1 MNFIEWLNI
10 DEARWKG
17 PAGGAFGND
26 RSRMQQKKPMP
37 KPLTEPETPLPHT
50 PNLAM
55 SPPAQRHDN
64 RFQGIDKRVQYGKS
78 IEKKIFDN
86 LVQCGL
92 KLREPSTQEDKYDKI
107 DGWWETPSGEKPIQ
121 IKYRDTGDDILFE
134 VLLDYERGIP
144 GRDMVGKAV
153 YYAVLSRTGGNIV
166 MVSVAEAKA
175 LITAAQDAADQE
187 GFDERGNFRYRGVM
201 LRIRPDPR
209 TGQDKMMAY
218 IPVSMLKQVV
228 PSCKANITF

>member
-1 MNFIEWLNI
+1 MDFQEWLNV

-17 PAGGAFGND
+17 PVGGAFGRD
-26 RSRMQQKKPMP
+26 RSRMQKKPEP
-37 KPLTEPETPLPHT
+37 KPIEAIPELPHAPNPAT
-50 PNLAM
+50 P
-55 SPPAQRHDN
+55 PPAKRFDN
-64 RFQGIDKRVQYGKS
+64 RFQGISQRVQYGKS
-78 IEKKIFDN
+78 IEKQIFDN
-86 LVQCGL
+86 LVGCGL

-153 YYAVLSRTGGNIV
+153 YYAVLTRTGGNIV
-166 MVSVAEAKA
+166 MVSVAEAKEM
-175 LITAAQDAADQE
+175 ITAAQDAADLQ
-187 GFDERGNFRYRGVM
+187 GFDERGNFRHKGVM

-218 IPVSMLKQVV
+218 IPVSALKQIV
-228 PSCKANITF
+228 PSCKASVTF